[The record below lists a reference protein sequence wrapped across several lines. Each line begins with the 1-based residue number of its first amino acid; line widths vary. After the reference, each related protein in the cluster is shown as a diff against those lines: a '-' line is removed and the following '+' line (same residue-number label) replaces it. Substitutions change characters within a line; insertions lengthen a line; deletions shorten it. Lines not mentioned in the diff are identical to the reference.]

1 MLRTAV
7 AALSLLSVVA
17 TVAGCPD
24 RDEVVEQVGGA
35 PGRQVNDARVRAT
48 AAEEKIK
55 AQASE
60 AAAVGTE

>member
-7 AALSLLSVVA
+7 VTLSLLSVLA
-17 TVAGCPD
+17 TAAGCPD

-35 PGRQVNDARVRAT
+35 PGRQVNDARVRAK

-55 AQASE
+55 AQASD

>member
-1 MLRTAV
+1 MLRTV
-7 AALSLLSVVA
+7 VVTLSLFSVVTTA
-17 TVAGCPD
+17 AGCPD

-35 PGRQVNDARVRAT
+35 PGRQVNDARVRAK
-48 AAEEKIK
+48 AAEDKIN